1 MSHRRL
7 FSLVLVVVLLGA
19 LVASAQAAST
29 ISGSGTLGPGAGV
42 MSARLWRDG
51 FASGCGAGGK
61 AFPGTLSGDN
71 YYQVF
76 GPYGAVEA
84 GCVTINFD
92 LGTCLST
99 NSAHAVA
106 YLDGFDPGNLAEGYL
121 GDVGSSVSQPFS
133 FYVPGGHSFYIVVNS
148 NFGLADPTLPCTFS
162 FTSGPLAF
170 KPGPDMVPIPEHA
183 VVGLVLADTPVYARP
198 EAGAAT
204 DTIIVADKTL
214 WVFGVDSSGQY
225 YQVMMAGK
233 FFWLPVS
240 AMGPNPDAVWN
251 SRPLPTVVVSEVASE
266 GATPS
271 D

>member
-7 FSLVLVVVLLGA
+7 FSLVLVIVLLGA
-19 LVASAQAAST
+19 LVASAQADST

-51 FASGCGAGGK
+51 FASGCGVGGK
-61 AFPGTLSGDN
+61 AFPGTMSRDS
-71 YYQVF
+71 YYRVF

-92 LGTCLST
+92 LGTCAPT
-99 NSAHAVA
+99 FSAHAIA
-106 YLDGFDPGNLAEGYL
+106 YLDGFNPGNLAEGYL
-121 GDVGSSVSQPFS
+121 GDVGNSVSQPFS
-133 FYVPGGHSFYIVVNS
+133 FYVPGGHSFYIVVHS

-162 FTSGPLAF
+162 FTSGPVAF
-170 KPGPDMVPIPEHA
+170 QPGPDMVPIPEHA

-198 EAGAAT
+198 EASAAT
-204 DTIIVADKTL
+204 DTIIVAGKTL
-214 WVFGVDSSGQY
+214 WVFGVDSSGQF

-251 SRPLPTVVVSEVASE
+251 SRPLPTVEVTGVASE